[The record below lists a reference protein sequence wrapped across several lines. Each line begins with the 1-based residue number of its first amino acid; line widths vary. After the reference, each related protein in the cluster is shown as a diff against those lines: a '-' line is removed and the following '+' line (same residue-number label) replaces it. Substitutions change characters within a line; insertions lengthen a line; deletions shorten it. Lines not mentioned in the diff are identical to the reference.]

1 MAAPPAQTVLIV
13 EDDALARTAE
23 VFALHQAGYRVL
35 AAGSLA
41 ESYQWLAEVKPDLVL
56 VDIGLPDGSGWSLAR
71 QLVAGR
77 VPVVILTSRSDL
89 SNRLHGL
96 MLGVQDYLTK
106 PLGLADLVT
115 SVAAVL
121 RRAADGPPAAAP

>member
-1 MAAPPAQTVLIV
+1 MAAPSAQTVLIV
-13 EDDALARTAE
+13 EDDALARAAE

-41 ESYQWLAEVKPDLVL
+41 ESHQWLAAVKPDLVL

-121 RRAADGPPAAAP
+121 RRAANEPPAAAS